1 MTNERVQCNAA
12 GQVVL
17 KLKTPWHDDAT
28 HSGMSPAEFTQR
40 LAALMPR
47 PRLTIDERCAR
58 RTARATAYG
67 DQPGAVNVTAEGTKA
82 QVERRLCGHLGS
94 AASGSRLIAE
104 R

>member
-1 MTNERVQCNAA
+1 MQCSAA
-12 GQVVL
+12 RHVVL
-17 KLKTPWHDDAT
+17 KLKTCRHDGAT
-28 HSGMSPAEFTQR
+28 HPAMPPLEFTQR